1 MCSHQSC
8 QRLPKQLLGEHC
20 QRAKRP
26 RPVYAMT
33 KSREKTADGAPTVC
47 CRVILRDAKKRDHS
61 YRVFKK
67 VSRKASQFPV
77 AQEVGLGEDITV
89 WCSNDYLG
97 MSWHPTVQAAVM

>member
-1 MCSHQSC
+1 MFDVTTVVVVVVVVVVLESASF
-8 QRLPKQLLGEHC
+8 EYDDFF
-20 QRAKRP
+20 RAR
-26 RPVYAMT
+26 
-33 KSREKTADGAPTVC
+33 
-47 CRVILRDAKKRDHS
+47 IDAKKRDHS